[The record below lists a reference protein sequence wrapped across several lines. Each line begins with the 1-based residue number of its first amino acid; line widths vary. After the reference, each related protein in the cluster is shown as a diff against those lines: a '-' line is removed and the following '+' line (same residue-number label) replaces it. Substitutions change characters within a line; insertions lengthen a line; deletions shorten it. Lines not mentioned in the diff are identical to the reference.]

1 MHPRLFIFF
10 RRGNTFCMKAIEFLQ
25 KNKKHAVYAL
35 IGLCLLLLG
44 LFSGMLIG
52 PAGGGAEE
60 TPASPDAA
68 DVLSVLPSARVEF
81 RVNFEACGHD
91 VTTLQN
97 ESLGGKT
104 REEAEQAYPGWT
116 LASFSKNAVLFTKAV
131 QGFCPQHYVLLLSG
145 EELGVYRT
153 DEISCEPK
161 RLMVLDWD
169 EASFDSTE
177 RAELKA
183 GLAFDDLEGV
193 NAYLESAES

>member
-1 MHPRLFIFF
+1 
-10 RRGNTFCMKAIEFLQ
+10 MKAIEFLQ
-25 KNKKHAVYAL
+25 KNKRRIAYAL
-35 IGLCLLLLG
+35 TGLCLLLFG

-52 PAGGGAEE
+52 PAGEGAGE
-60 TPASPDAA
+60 TPAPPDAA
-68 DVLSVLPSARVEF
+68 DVLSVLPSARVDF
-81 RVNFEACGHD
+81 KVRFEACGHE
-91 VTTLQN
+91 VTALQN

-116 LASFSKNAVLFTKAV
+116 LTSFSQSEVLFTKVV
-131 QGFCPQHYVLLLSG
+131 QGYCPQHYVLRLSG

-153 DEISCEPK
+153 DETSCEPK
-161 RLMVLDWD
+161 RLMVLEWN
-169 EASFDSTE
+169 EAAYDSTE